1 MRADQGMKVQ
11 GRLQTAKTMD
21 QEHGGYNLTFDPL
34 TVNPLSPNVA
44 DLQHFDIVLFCGFS
58 FCNAFRPGTELFT
71 KSLLVVRLSQGLV
84 KKAG

>member
-1 MRADQGMKVQ
+1 MGGGGLLCGERKYE
-11 GRLQTAKTMD
+11 TSKKTNKICVIVWG
-21 QEHGGYNLTFDPL
+21 EI
-34 TVNPLSPNVA
+34 NPLSPNVA

>member
-1 MRADQGMKVQ
+1 MSNFYFGVFGIADLRSLFLSLGV
-11 GRLQTAKTMD
+11 L
-21 QEHGGYNLTFDPL
+21 F
-34 TVNPLSPNVA
+34 VINPLSPNVA